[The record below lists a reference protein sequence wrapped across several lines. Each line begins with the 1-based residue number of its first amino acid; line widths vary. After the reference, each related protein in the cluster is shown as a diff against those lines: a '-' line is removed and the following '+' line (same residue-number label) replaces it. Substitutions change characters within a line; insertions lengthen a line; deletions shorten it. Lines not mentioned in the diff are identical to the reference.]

1 MVELLLWT
9 RVLDRV
15 REISEKY
22 LKDSQSSN
30 DRNLSDTR
38 DRIRAA
44 LEKTLKDLKSPG
56 DKDTK

>member
-1 MVELLLWT
+1 MDQA
-9 RVLDRV
+9 VLDRI

-44 LEKTLKDLKSPG
+44 LEKTLKDIKSPG